1 MTGIIDLRGQRKVI
15 KPKGLKN
22 RVFCVLMCAAVLMN
36 FSACGSI
43 SQSNSGDKSDSTESL
58 AQREKVAEPI
68 TADEQ
73 LTDREYTVY
82 VDLVEGITERETP
95 ITLSISATKNELANA
110 YAALLVT
117 SAGNMLYMPREYTYN
132 YNVET
137 GLVLDVQ
144 INYSVSAEQAVEMNI
159 AVRDKADEILSGITP
174 EMSQTDIVAYF
185 HDTIITSCEYS
196 ETDNSDNVY
205 GCLVEGKAV
214 CEGYSRAM
222 QYLCG
227 LADVRCIIVTGVA
240 DEDHMWNM
248 VEIDGQWYH
257 IDLTWDDP
265 RYNPPIEDYVSHTY
279 HNITTEQISADHYI
293 DESNFTVPVADATAA
308 NYYVYTSTLFD
319 SYEEALNYLP
329 KVFSGAVQQ
338 QKYDISVRFSD
349 RQAFEKTCTEL
360 FSTDNTDISDVID
373 SANELLDTEK
383 ISKSNLTYMT
393 DDVFLII
400 KISFE
405 TE

>member
-1 MTGIIDLRGQRKVI
+1 MI
-15 KPKGLKN
+15 KPMQLKKKI
-22 RVFCVLMCAAVLMN
+22 FCVLMCAVVLLN
-36 FSACGSI
+36 FAACADNTQ
-43 SQSNSGDKSDSTESL
+43 SQSGGKSNAEESL
-58 AQREKVAEPI
+58 AQRESVDEPI

-82 VDLVEGITERETP
+82 VDLVEGITERQTP
-95 ITLSISATKNELANA
+95 ITLSLSATKDELANA

-132 YNVET
+132 YNVDT
-137 GLVLDVQ
+137 GKVIEVH
-144 INYSVSAEQAVEMNI
+144 INYAISAQQAVDMNV
-159 AVRDKADEILSGITP
+159 AVREKADEILKGITP

-185 HDTIITSCEYS
+185 HDTIITGCEYS
-196 ETDNSDNVY
+196 ETANSDNVY

-222 QYLCG
+222 QYLCS
-227 LADVRCIIVTGVA
+227 LTDVRCIIVTGVA

-265 RYNPPIEDYVSHTY
+265 RYNPPIDDYVSHTY
-279 HNITTEQISADHYI
+279 HNITTEEISADHYI
-293 DESNFTVPVADATAA
+293 DESSFTVPKATATAA
-308 NYYVYTSTLFD
+308 NHYVYTSTLFD
-319 SYEEALNYLP
+319 SYEESLNYLP
-329 KVFSGAVQQ
+329 KVLSNAAQQ
-338 QKYDISVRFSD
+338 GKSNISIKFSD
-349 RQAFEKTCTEL
+349 KDAFDTTCVEL
-360 FSTDNTDISDVID
+360 FDSRSSDISDAID
-373 SANELLDTEK
+373 DANEMLLDKK
-383 ISKSNLTYMT
+383 ITKRNITYMT
-393 DDVFLII
+393 DDVFMII